1 MSHNHYLDF
10 PTEKKDFENWST
22 VGSALIHNNKVIM
35 VPEILDRKGILY
47 NNHPNKFVDSW
58 MFDTEIHLGN
68 EKRTT
73 RGGVGIALMYLRNV
87 EEISSLDS
95 LFGYSN
101 RFDGL
106 GIYLNTILR

>member
-1 MSHNHYLDF
+1 
-10 PTEKKDFENWST
+10 
-22 VGSALIHNNKVIM
+22 M

-106 GIYLNTILR
+106 GIYLNTILRQDNRGMLVSPISVFVNDGENLVNAFSNNK